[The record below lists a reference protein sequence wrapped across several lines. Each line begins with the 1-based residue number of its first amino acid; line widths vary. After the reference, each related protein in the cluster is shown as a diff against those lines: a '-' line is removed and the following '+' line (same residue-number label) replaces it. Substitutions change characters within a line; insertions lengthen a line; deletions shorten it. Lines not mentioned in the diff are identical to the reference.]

1 MISVRKSNKIM
12 QQMIK
17 RYVTLL
23 LLGLLL
29 AGPAWTQE
37 EGEDEKNGDDD
48 KEEQE
53 EKEFKDKLFFGGYL
67 WAQFGTITQVE
78 VAPQVGYHLSE
89 RFDVGMGL
97 KYMYYNSSSF
107 LGQSYISTERISSH
121 IFGGNV
127 FTSYKVIKDMAN
139 VLPFDFHGQLVAH
152 LEYEGLNM
160 PRRLNIQGDQ
170 GGSRFWAHSYFVGG
184 GLRQQVGKRGFVSF
198 LLLYNLNH
206 KPYLP
211 YENPIFRISFGF

>member
-1 MISVRKSNKIM
+1 MK
-12 QQMIK
+12 QMIK
-17 RYVTLL
+17 QYVSLL
-23 LLGLLL
+23 ILGLFLSGTVF
-29 AGPAWTQE
+29 AQE
-37 EGEDEKNGDDD
+37 EGEGKKNGEEE

-53 EKEFKDKLFFGGYL
+53 EKSFKDKLYFGGYL

-89 RFDVGMGL
+89 RFDVGMGI
-97 KYMYYNSSSF
+97 KYMYYNSNSF
-107 LGQSYISTERISSH
+107 LGESYISTERISSH

-127 FTSYKVIKDMAN
+127 FTDFKVIKDLN
-139 VLPFDFHGQLVAH
+139 KILPFNTHGQLVAH

-160 PRRLNIQGDQ
+160 PNRRDIYGDHS
-170 GGSRFWAHSYFVGG
+170 GTRFWAHSYFVGG
-184 GLRQQVGKRGFVSF
+184 GYRQKVGKGGFISF